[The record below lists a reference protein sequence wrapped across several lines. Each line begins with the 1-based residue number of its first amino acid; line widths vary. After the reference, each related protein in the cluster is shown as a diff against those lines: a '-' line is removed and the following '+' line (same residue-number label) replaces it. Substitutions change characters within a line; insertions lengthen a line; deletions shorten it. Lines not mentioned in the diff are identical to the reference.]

1 MDTRALRLL
10 GSVAVSFLLVGVAAA
25 QVGEIPNL
33 PADRPT
39 HDDVADDLLS
49 LDELRSAGLTMFTTP
64 FNTLDGYGDGPL
76 NLNDTVS
83 PGGRPTLQG
92 NGTFLRINGLD
103 AQTCFECHTIVRG
116 SEIPAELG
124 LGGAG
129 GSNSNAIIMPTSIDP
144 ADLDD
149 FDGTAGFNGRFA
161 NPPFLFGVGGLEL
174 VASEMTAD
182 LQALKAQAVSQPNI
196 PVDLITKGVSFGRIT
211 WDGNK
216 FDEEEIEGVNAD
228 LVIRPF
234 GRKGENFSIRDF
246 DIGAM
251 QFHFGMQPSEAVG
264 DGVDADGDGVF
275 DEITRGDLSV
285 LSVFLAA
292 LERPV
297 VEAQGQE
304 GKNGAKHFDEIGCV
318 DCHIPTLHTRS
329 RNLSLRF
336 PEVPTDPSANVF
348 YEIDLTR
355 KPARF
360 DRSRLGGIEVPL
372 FADMKRHD
380 LGPDM
385 AESFH
390 GADEQT
396 RSEFTTARLWGVRDS
411 APYLHDGRATT
422 LTEAIMAHGGEA
434 ADQRDA
440 FVALSDRQTEELL
453 EFLRTLRAPTSPAVD
468 LLH

>member
-1 MDTRALRLL
+1 
-10 GSVAVSFLLVGVAAA
+10 
-25 QVGEIPNL
+25 
-33 PADRPT
+33 
-39 HDDVADDLLS
+39 
-49 LDELRSAGLTMFTTP
+49 
-64 FNTLDGYGDGPL
+64 
-76 NLNDTVS
+76 
-83 PGGRPTLQG
+83 
-92 NGTFLRINGLD
+92 
-103 AQTCFECHTIVRG
+103 
-116 SEIPAELG
+116 
-124 LGGAG
+124 
-129 GSNSNAIIMPTSIDP
+129 
-144 ADLDD
+144 
-149 FDGTAGFNGRFA
+149 
-161 NPPFLFGVGGLEL
+161 L